1 VAVTVLHCTD
11 YFVGRTTNWL
21 YDHLRWVPRH
31 TCSVLCQEL
40 QHREEFPA
48 LEARELK
55 RRAISRRVWHRLVGE
70 RRYPSDVLWIKR
82 QKPAILHSHFGHNAV
97 ENIDLVQATGAPWF
111 VSFYGADAYQLSR
124 LAEWQQLYAT
134 VFSSAARVLAL
145 GPVMAKKLKE
155 IGCPEHKVVVH
166 ALGVDLDDLP
176 LQPRRRQPN
185 EPLKLLFAGS
195 FREKKGIRYIVEAL
209 ALARQRGVRM
219 EFHLVGDAWP
229 KSGDAEV
236 KQEIF
241 ARIDELQLRD
251 IVKHHP
257 FLKFKELV
265 DLALATHIF
274 VAPSVTSADG
284 DSEGTPFVLQQM
296 MATGMPCIATRHSD
310 IPFLFGKHADQLIP
324 ERDANAIADRL
335 VSYWERPEQL
345 PEHGAALSDQIR
357 THLDVRVCAS
367 RLSDLY
373 DEALRGTH
381 R

>member
-1 VAVTVLHCTD
+1 
-11 YFVGRTTNWL
+11 
-21 YDHLRWVPRH
+21 
-31 TCSVLCQEL
+31 VLCQEL
-40 QHREEFPA
+40 QHRDEFPA

-70 RRYPSDVLWIKR
+70 RRYPSDMLWIKR
-82 QKPAILHSHFGHNAV
+82 QQPAILHSHFGHNAV
-97 ENIDLVQATGAPWF
+97 ENIDLAHATGAPWF

-124 LAEWQQLYAT
+124 LDEWQQLYAT

-145 GPVMAKKLKE
+145 GPVMAKKLRE

-195 FREKKGIRYIVEAL
+195 FREKKGIRYIIEAL
-209 ALARQRGVRM
+209 ALARQRGVTM

-241 ARIDELQLRD
+241 ARIDELHLRD
-251 IVKHHP
+251 IVTHHP

-265 DLALATHIF
+265 DLALATHVF
-274 VAPSVTSADG
+274 VAPSVTSEDG

-296 MATGMPCIATRHSD
+296 MATGMPCIATLHSD
-310 IPFLFGKHADQLIP
+310 IPFLFGTHADQLIP
-324 ERDANAIADRL
+324 ERDAPAIADRL
-335 VSYWERPEQL
+335 MSYWERPEL
-345 PEHGAALSDQIR
+345 LHEHGAALSDQIR
-357 THLDVRVCAS
+357 THLDVRACAS